1 MKKVSFV
8 LIIALTFSMFFSV
21 VCYADNPVVQTIFTA
36 DPAPMVYNDTLYLY
50 TSHDEDNAGN
60 TFVMKD
66 WRCYS
71 TTDMVNWTDHG
82 VILNTQQVTWS
93 KGGAAYA
100 GQCIARNGKFYWYFP
115 TTSTSNGQ
123 FSIGVAVSNSP
134 TGPFTDIG
142 HPLVPANLTTA
153 PSQHSW
159 EDIDPTVF
167 IDDDG
172 QAYMYWGNN
181 MCYWVTLNSDMI
193 SYSGTPTNVP
203 LTKAA
208 FGPDYEEGPWFWGR
222 NGHYYLAYCSSIP
235 ESIHYSMA
243 TSPTG
248 PWTYKGRLMAVQTGS
263 EGNQAGIVDYKGNS
277 YFFGFNEALP
287 NSNNYKRS
295 VCVKKFTYNSDGTI
309 PEIPQGFPSTDT
321 PQLGTLN
328 PYKQTEAETICWES
342 GVETESCSEGGMDV
356 GFIENGDY
364 IKVKGVDFGSG
375 AASFEARVASATS
388 GGNIELH
395 LDSPTG
401 TLVGTC
407 TVSGTGDW
415 QTWTTK
421 SCDVSGATGTHDL
434 YFKFTGGSGNLLNF
448 NWWKF
453 NASEPEPTSKI
464 GDLNEDN
471 SIDAL
476 DYSLM
481 KQFLLGVITDL
492 PAKDDKYVA
501 DLDNDGSVTALDLAL
516 IKQYLLGTITKFP
529 KE

>member
-1 MKKVSFV
+1 MKKVSFL
-8 LIIALTFSMFFSV
+8 LIISFTISMFFTGI
-21 VCYADNPVVQTIFTA
+21 CHADNPVVQTVFTA
-36 DPAPMVYNDTLYLY
+36 DPAPMVYNGTLYLY
-50 TSHDEDNAGN
+50 TSHDEDSASS

-71 TTDMVNWTDHG
+71 TTDMVNWVDHG
-82 VILNTQQVTWS
+82 VVLNTQQVTWS
-93 KGGAAYA
+93 KGGSAYA

-123 FSIGVAVSNSP
+123 FCIGVAVSNSP

-172 QAYMYWGNN
+172 QAYLYWGNN
-181 MCYWVTLNSDMI
+181 MCYLVKLNSDMI
-193 SYSGTPTNVP
+193 SYSGTPTSIP
-203 LTKAA
+203 LTSAA
-208 FGPDYEEGPWFWGR
+208 FGPDYEEAPWLWKH
-222 NGHYYLAYCSSIP
+222 NGLYYLAYASSIP
-235 ESIHYSMA
+235 ESIHYAMSS
-243 TSPTG
+243 SPTG
-248 PWTYKGRLMAVQTGS
+248 PWTYKGCIMAVQS
-263 EGNQAGIVDYKGNS
+263 KSSGNHPGIADFNGKS
-277 YFFGFNEALP
+277 YFFGFNEGLP
-287 NSNNYKRS
+287 NSGTYKRS
-295 VCVKKFTYNSDGTI
+295 VCVKPFTYNSDGTI
-309 PEIPQGFPSTDT
+309 PKLQEFSTTDT
-321 PQLGTLN
+321 AQNGTLN
-328 PYKQTEAETICWES
+328 PFKQTEAETICWES

-356 GFIENGDY
+356 AYIENGDY
-364 IKVKGVDFGSG
+364 IKVKGVDFGTG
-375 AASFEARVASATS
+375 AASFEARVASDTS
-388 GGNIELH
+388 GGKIELH

-407 TVSGTGDW
+407 AVSGTGGW
-415 QTWTTK
+415 QSWTTK

-453 NASEPEPTSKI
+453 NAYEPEPTSKI

-492 PAKDDKYVA
+492 PAKDDKYAA
-501 DLDNDGSVTALDLAL
+501 DLDNDGSMTALDLSL
-516 IKQYLLGTITKFP
+516 IKKYLLGSITKFP